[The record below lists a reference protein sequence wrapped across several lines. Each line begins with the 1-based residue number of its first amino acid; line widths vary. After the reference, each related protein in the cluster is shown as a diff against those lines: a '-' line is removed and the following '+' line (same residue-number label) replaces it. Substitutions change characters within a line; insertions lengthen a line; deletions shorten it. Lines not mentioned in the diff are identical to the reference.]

1 MSRYTNMK
9 KLKKIESLSDQ
20 AFDLL
25 REAILNGV
33 LEPGKLYSATE
44 IGEWIG
50 ASRTPV
56 REAAQQL
63 AAIGLVR
70 VERNKGIRIL
80 PTSLQELIESFQ
92 IRLMLEVPL
101 IRKVALSRTEADLEN
116 IIEAYQNF
124 ETAAQKNDAAET
136 LKADK
141 DYHSALLQ
149 ASRIERALVIIENT
163 RNAVLLT
170 GPSTIPFS
178 RTCMEAFNDHKPIHE
193 AILNQDADLAE
204 NEMKRH
210 IINTANMLITQE
222 AKKRDD
228 WIDPNIMSQFSWIH
242 K

>member
-1 MSRYTNMK
+1 MK

-101 IRKVALSRTEADLEN
+101 LRKVALDRTEEDLNN
-116 IIEAYQNF
+116 IIRAYDNF
-124 ETAAQKNDAAET
+124 AVAAQKDDATET

-141 DYHSALLQ
+141 EYHSALLE
-149 ASRIERALVIIENT
+149 AAHIERALVIIENT

-170 GPSTIPFS
+170 GPSTIPYS
-178 RTCMEAFNDHKPIHE
+178 RSCMEAFNDHKPIHE

-228 WIDPNIMSQFSWIH
+228 WIDPNLLSQFSWIH

>member
-1 MSRYTNMK
+1 MK
-9 KLKKIESLSDQ
+9 KLKKIENLSDQ

-25 REAILNGV
+25 RDAILNGV

-70 VERNKGIRIL
+70 IERNKGIRIL

-101 IRKVALSRTEADLEN
+101 IRKVALTRTEEDLQK
-116 IIEAYQNF
+116 IIEAYNNF
-124 ETAAQKNDAAET
+124 AIAAKANDASET
-136 LKADK
+136 LIADK
-141 DYHSALLQ
+141 EYHSALLE
-149 ASRIERALVIIENT
+149 AARIERALIIIENT

-170 GPSTIPFS
+170 GPSTIPYS
-178 RTCMEAFNDHKPIHE
+178 RTCMEAFLDHKSIHD
-193 AILNQDADLAE
+193 AILNQDADKAE
-204 NEMKRH
+204 IEMKRH
-210 IINTANMLITQE
+210 IVNTANMLITQE

-228 WIDPNIMSQFSWIH
+228 WLDPDLLSQFSWIH

>member
-1 MSRYTNMK
+1 MK
-9 KLKKIESLSDQ
+9 KLKKIENLSDQ

-25 REAILNGV
+25 RDAILNGV

-70 VERNKGIRIL
+70 IERNRGIRIL

-101 IRKVALSRTEADLEN
+101 IRKAALSRTDEDLKQ
-116 IIEAYQNF
+116 IVAAYDNF
-124 ETAAQKNDAAET
+124 AAAAQKDDAKET

-141 DYHSALLQ
+141 DYHSALLE
-149 ASRIERALVIIENT
+149 AAHIDRALMIIENT
-163 RNAVLLT
+163 RNSVLLT
-170 GPSTIPFS
+170 GPSTIPHS
-178 RTCMEAFNDHKPIHE
+178 RTCMEAFADHEEIHQ
-193 AILNQDADLAE
+193 AILKQDADAAE
-204 NEMKRH
+204 RAMKRH

-228 WIDPNIMSQFSWIH
+228 WLDPDLLSQFSWIH

>member
-1 MSRYTNMK
+1 MK
-9 KLKKIESLSDQ
+9 KLKKIENLSDQ

-25 REAILNGV
+25 RDAILNGV

-70 VERNKGIRIL
+70 VERNRGIRIL

-101 IRKVALSRTEADLEN
+101 IRKAALSRTDEDLKK
-116 IIEAYQNF
+116 IITAYDNF
-124 ETAAQKNDAAET
+124 AAAAQKDDAKET

-141 DYHSALLQ
+141 DYHSALLE
-149 ASRIERALVIIENT
+149 AAHIDRALMIIENT
-163 RNAVLLT
+163 RNSVLLT
-170 GPSTIPFS
+170 GPSTIPHS
-178 RTCMEAFNDHKPIHE
+178 RTCMEALADHEEIHQ
-193 AILNQDADLAE
+193 AILNQDADAAE
-204 NEMKRH
+204 RAMKRH

-228 WIDPNIMSQFSWIH
+228 WLDPDLLSQFSWIH